1 MARAT
6 CVYCGGALSAQ
17 ILEEAN
23 LAAERVLKSKS
34 LAHLEAAAKGQS
46 GNQPPKR
53 YLVAD
58 TSSTSPET
66 LALAASV
73 SPWEARQWQAASR
86 YRLLRIT
93 SEAEGSALEARLEE
107 KGVPIFRIDE
117 RVVAPARTPIPIE
130 SVDLASSP
138 LQCALRRHEES
149 APTRATLLE
158 NEVALII
165 SASIKR
171 ERVREQQAS
180 RRPRTDTRLE
190 DILVVHIHLR
200 AEPRPLEIDPRRTGF
215 EGADLAS
222 AHMGTL
228 ELVRRLSTAASHDT
242 SFRNIVPALSPGED
256 GSGDL
261 AGLKKP
267 AKAGAKEPKVV
278 VLDNLAQFREYSA
291 WRGAVEK
298 DRLSRQQA

>member
-6 CVYCGGALSAQ
+6 CVYCGAALSAQ

-34 LAHLEAAAKGQS
+34 LAHLEAAAKGHS

-58 TSSTSPET
+58 TSCTSAQI
-66 LALAASV
+66 LAQAASV

-93 SEAEGSALEARLEE
+93 SEAEGSSLEARLEE
-107 KGVPIFRIDE
+107 MGVPCFSIPERI
-117 RVVAPARTPIPIE
+117 VAPARSPIPIE
-130 SVDLASSP
+130 SVDRASSP
-138 LQCALRRHEES
+138 LQCSLRHSEES
-149 APTRATLLE
+149 APAQAALLE
-158 NEVALII
+158 DEVALVI

-180 RRPRTDTRLE
+180 RRTRAETRLE
-190 DILVVHIHLR
+190 DILVVHIHLK
-200 AEPRPLEIDPRRTGF
+200 AETRPLEIDPRRTGF
-215 EGADLAS
+215 EGGGLAS

-228 ELVRRLSTAASHDT
+228 ELVRRLSTTAAHDT
-242 SFRNIVPALSPGED
+242 SFRNAVPALSPAED
-256 GSGDL
+256 TSSDF

-267 AKAGAKEPKVV
+267 IKPGAKEPKVV

-298 DRLSRQQA
+298 ERRSRLQA